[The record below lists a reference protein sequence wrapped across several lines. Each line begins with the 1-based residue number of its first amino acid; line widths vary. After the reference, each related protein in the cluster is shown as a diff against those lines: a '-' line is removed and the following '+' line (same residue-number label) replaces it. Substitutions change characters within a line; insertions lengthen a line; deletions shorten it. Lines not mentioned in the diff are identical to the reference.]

1 MELFLAKYRPFDR
14 SCKTNTGQSK
24 QITQKKSGAFKAAG
38 FINIPMRK
46 RILNQPIDVISKEEA
61 LYRIRGALTGQRQFK
76 IVTLNPEMIINAQNN
91 FEFQSAINEANLI
104 VPDGTGIKWPLRLQG
119 EEEVRRIPGIELAE
133 SMLEI
138 ANELSKKVAFFGGKK
153 EVLEKAMDKLKEKYP
168 SVQFVIAKDGYRG
181 EDKEIAN
188 EIKSFSP
195 DIVFVALGSPRQEV
209 WINKYSNLFPKST
222 MIGIGGSIDI
232 WSGKK
237 KRAPAWMRKNNI
249 EWLYRV
255 ITEPGRTIRI
265 LKALPVYIWMVLKSL
280 P

>member
-1 MELFLAKYRPFDR
+1 
-14 SCKTNTGQSK
+14 
-24 QITQKKSGAFKAAG
+24 
-38 FINIPMRK
+38 
-46 RILNQPIDVISKEEA
+46 
-61 LYRIRGALTGQRQFK
+61 
-76 IVTLNPEMIINAQNN
+76 
-91 FEFQSAINEANLI
+91 
-104 VPDGTGIKWPLRLQG
+104 
-119 EEEVRRIPGIELAE
+119 
-133 SMLEI
+133 MLEI

>member
-1 MELFLAKYRPFDR
+1 
-14 SCKTNTGQSK
+14 
-24 QITQKKSGAFKAAG
+24 
-38 FINIPMRK
+38 MRK

-91 FEFQSAINEANLI
+91 FEFQSAINNANLI
-104 VPDGTGIKWPLRLQG
+104 VPDGTGIKWALRLQG

-138 ANELSKKVAFFGGKK
+138 ANELSKKVAFFGSKK